1 MKALDAAHEAGIVH
15 RDLKPAN
22 IKITPD
28 GKVKVLDFGL
38 AKALAD
44 RPVQTDA
51 SQSPTLT
58 REGTKAGTVLGT
70 PAYMSPE
77 QARGR
82 IADRRSDLW
91 SFGCCLYGALGGRS
105 TFLRET
111 IADTIAAILEREPRP
126 PPRRYRRYLPCST
139 GRSQSAWKKMTERS
153 SSLFDRST
161 STTRNGSTAPKA
173 WNPFFSPDG
182 SSFLI
187 LTEGQDAPESR
198 LNVVLNWFEE
208 LEPLVPTND

>member
-28 GKVKVLDFGL
+28 GKVKVMDFGL

-44 RPVQTDA
+44 HPVQTDA

-58 REGTKAGTVLGT
+58 REGTMAGTVLGT
-70 PAYMSPE
+70 PANISPE

-105 TFLRET
+105 PFLRET
-111 IADTIAAILEREPRP
+111 IADTIAASLEREPRP
-126 PPRRYRRYLPCST
+126 LSEAVPTLPPLLDRTVTKCLEKDDGAFELFVRSLDEHGAQQIDGTEGVEPLLLA
-139 GRSQSAWKKMTERS
+139 GR
-153 SSLFDRST
+153 
-161 STTRNGSTAPKA
+161 
-173 WNPFFSPDG
+173 